1 MTTDI
6 RALYTRLPATDRL
19 LRDPAFSAVLAR
31 YGHAQ
36 VVALLRQMLEEAR
49 EYIRQ
54 EQALP
59 GWCDD
64 WPQETGRRL
73 AQTGQSALR
82 PVFNLTGTVLHTNL
96 GRAIQ
101 AEAAVEAVAQAMR
114 APVTLE
120 YSLDDAGRGHRDRAL
135 ADLLCRITGA
145 EDACIVNNNAAAVLL
160 MLAAT
165 AGGKEVVL
173 ARRAGGDRRR
183 IPYSRCDAPGG
194 LHPA

>member
-54 EQALP
+54 QQALP

-73 AQTGQSALR
+73 AQTLQSALR
-82 PVFNLTGTVLHTNL
+82 PVFNHRHG
-96 GRAIQ
+96 
-101 AEAAVEAVAQAMR
+101 AAYQ
-114 APVTLE
+114 P
-120 YSLDDAGRGHRDRAL
+120 
-135 ADLLCRITGA
+135 GA
-145 EDACIVNNNAAAVLL
+145 RNS
-160 MLAAT
+160 
-165 AGGKEVVL
+165 GGS
-173 ARRAGGDRRR
+173 GG
-183 IPYSRCDAPGG
+183 
-194 LHPA
+194 